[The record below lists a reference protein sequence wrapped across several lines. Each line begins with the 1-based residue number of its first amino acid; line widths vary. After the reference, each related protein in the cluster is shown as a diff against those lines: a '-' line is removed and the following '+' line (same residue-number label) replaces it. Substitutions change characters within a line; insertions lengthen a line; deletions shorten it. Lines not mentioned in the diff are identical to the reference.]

1 MNNTRRYT
9 REQIDGDTVE
19 YLAEEATPQ
28 VRYDPLPAPL
38 CAYRAKLL
46 GGVFI
51 TAVLIIIITILLK
64 QAKTLLFLAIPIY
77 LGFKAFLVQRDWEAS
92 IIHEVEAY
100 CRFVRPGTLR
110 DQVVVSF
117 CSLDENG
124 EADKHY
130 QFVIP
135 DRKKAE
141 EFIPESP
148 YLIYFRDSE
157 PRNLLAFLQI

>member
-1 MNNTRRYT
+1 MNIKRQNT
-9 REQIDGDTVE
+9 REQIDGNIVE
-19 YLAEEATPQ
+19 HLAEEVTPQ
-28 VRYDPLPAPL
+28 VRSDPLPAPL
-38 CAYRAKLL
+38 YSYMAKLF

-51 TAVLIIIITILLK
+51 TAILIIMSTILLR
-64 QAKTLLFLAIPIY
+64 QAKTLLFLAIPGY
-77 LGFKAFLVQRDWEAS
+77 LGFKAFLVQRDWELS

-100 CRFVRPGTLR
+100 CRFIRPGTLR

-117 CSLDENG
+117 CSLDEDG
-124 EADKHY
+124 EANKHY

-135 DRKKAE
+135 GRKNAE

-157 PRNLLAFLQI
+157 PRNLLAFTQI